1 METKAVK
8 ILNFIIATIIL
19 INVFTINS
27 KAETIK
33 NINDKSE
40 VESAITEL
48 IITINVNGMS
58 KTQITNIINLYKE
71 VTKVYTNFEIA
82 EMINNNKEVLINN
95 GSKEEDLNSITG
107 VLTSTN
113 ETQLNAILNKIN
125 VDELVN
131 QIANGADTQTIIR
144 QITSNLSATEK
155 VGLLVNILF
164 ATNVMKKVLIV
175 LGIIFIYRTLLRC
188 VIYKKANKP
197 AWAPFVPIYRNVVM
211 MQICGISP
219 WWLLLLLVPVVG
231 WIILALISVA
241 SKFLL
246 AEGFGKGVIFSFGLW
261 IFAPVFETILVVSRK
276 TKYIGFEE

>member
-1 METKAVK
+1 MKTKAVK

-95 GSKEEDLNSITG
+95 GSKEDDLNSITG

-113 ETQLNAILNKIN
+113 ETQLNAILDKIN

-164 ATNVMKKVLIV
+164 ATNVMKTVLIV

-197 AWAPFVPIYRNVVM
+197 AWASFVPIYRNVVM

-261 IFAPVFETILVVSRK
+261 LLAPVFETILVVSKK

>member
-1 METKAVK
+1 MKTKAVK

-95 GSKEEDLNSITG
+95 GSKEED
-107 VLTSTN
+107 
-113 ETQLNAILNKIN
+113 
-125 VDELVN
+125 
-131 QIANGADTQTIIR
+131 
-144 QITSNLSATEK
+144 
-155 VGLLVNILF
+155 
-164 ATNVMKKVLIV
+164 
-175 LGIIFIYRTLLRC
+175 
-188 VIYKKANKP
+188 
-197 AWAPFVPIYRNVVM
+197 
-211 MQICGISP
+211 
-219 WWLLLLLVPVVG
+219 
-231 WIILALISVA
+231 
-241 SKFLL
+241 
-246 AEGFGKGVIFSFGLW
+246 
-261 IFAPVFETILVVSRK
+261 
-276 TKYIGFEE
+276 

>member
-1 METKAVK
+1 MKTKAVK

-19 INVFTINS
+19 INVFTINL

-95 GSKEEDLNSITG
+95 GSKEDDLNSITG

-113 ETQLNAILNKIN
+113 ETQLNAILDKIN

-164 ATNVMKKVLIV
+164 ATNVMKTVLIV
-175 LGIIFIYRTLLRC
+175 LEIIFIYRTLLRC

-197 AWAPFVPIYRNVVM
+197 AWASFVPIYRNVVM

-261 IFAPVFETILVVSRK
+261 LLAPVFETILVVSKK